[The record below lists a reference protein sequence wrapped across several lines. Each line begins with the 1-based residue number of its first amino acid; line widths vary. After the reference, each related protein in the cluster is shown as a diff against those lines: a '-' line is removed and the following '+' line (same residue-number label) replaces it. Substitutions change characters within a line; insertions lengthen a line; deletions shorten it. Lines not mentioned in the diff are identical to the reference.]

1 MLKLILVDD
10 EAVIRKGIRTSINW
24 RKYDVEI
31 AAEASNGKDAL
42 DKVLDLKPEIVI
54 TDIRMPVMDGLALS
68 CNIKKALPDTKI
80 IILSG
85 YEDFS
90 YAREALSL
98 GVAEYLLK
106 PVGVEELT
114 SLITKI
120 RGEIINEQL
129 KKERSVHN
137 NMIFNENLPHI
148 KSNFIAKLLKS
159 EYPPDNNVFEQAEI
173 LNFHLSGPQYMVFVV
188 DIDDFPVLTD
198 NLSDADK
205 ELMKFSVM
213 NVAEELLLASTTGL
227 VCYSELE
234 HLIGI
239 ISSENISEALVKNLC
254 IDIQRSI
261 DKYLKLSVSM
271 GIGNVHKNIKDIS
284 KSYSEAV
291 IALKNKIFSGK
302 SSINIYNS
310 DKFEKRTAS
319 PVPYPYSE
327 EKDLIN
333 YLKALNT
340 EGIGQTLSS
349 LFGRFAH
356 SGTAP
361 ESIKNI
367 CSRLIVTTV
376 NCVEETGIN
385 IENSLGSNFN
395 PFREIDKLDIL
406 DNLHMWLL
414 DFFNKMLGLIQQ
426 NKTMK
431 YKSIIKSV
439 LQYVEENYQKDIS
452 LSEMASIV
460 YVTPN
465 YLSRIFKEEMNINF
479 IDWLNQLRIE
489 KAKALLLEA
498 GSKTYEV
505 AHKVGYGDYK
515 YFSYIFKK
523 ITGCTPKEYKETK
536 I

>member
-1 MLKLILVDD
+1 MLKLILADD
-10 EAVIRKGIRTSINW
+10 ETVIRKGIRTSIDW
-24 RKYDVEI
+24 KQHDVEI
-31 AAEASNGKDAL
+31 VAEASNGKDAL

-54 TDIRMPVMDGLALS
+54 TDIRMPVMDGLVLS
-68 CNIKKALPDTKI
+68 GNIKKMLPDTRV

-98 GVAEYLLK
+98 GVTEYLLK
-106 PVGVEELT
+106 PVGAEELI

-137 NMIFNENLPHI
+137 NIILNENLPHI
-148 KSNFIAKLLKS
+148 KSNFITKLLKN
-159 EYPPDNNVFEQAEI
+159 EYPSDNNVLEQAGI
-173 LNFHLSGPQYMVFVV
+173 LNYDLSGPQYLVFVV
-188 DIDDFPVLTD
+188 DIDDFLILTD

-213 NVAEELLLASTTGL
+213 NIAEELLLASAAGL
-227 VCYSELE
+227 VCYSEFE

-239 ISSENISEALVKNLC
+239 ISSENISESMVKNVC
-254 IDIQRSI
+254 TGIQRSM
-261 DKYLKLSVSM
+261 DKYLKLSISI
-271 GIGNVHKNIKDIS
+271 GIGNVYKNIKDIS

-291 IALKNKIFSGK
+291 TALKNKIFSGK
-302 SSINIYNS
+302 SSINLYNPG
-310 DKFEKRTAS
+310 KFERKAAS
-319 PVPYPYSE
+319 QVPYPYNE
-327 EKDLIN
+327 EKDIIN

-340 EGIGQTLSS
+340 EGIGQTLSNIFS
-349 LFGRFAH
+349 RFAH

-385 IENSLGSNFN
+385 IENSLGNNFN
-395 PFREIDKLDIL
+395 PFKEIDKLDTL

-431 YKSIIKSV
+431 YKSIIKFV

-479 IDWLNQLRIE
+479 IDWLNQFRVE

-505 AHKVGYGDYK
+505 ADKVGYGDYK